1 MPFRIRSGV
10 PGLAP
15 SRARWLQLAACA
27 VLAWAA
33 LRGEPPVVGTAQTTQ
48 TTQTAP
54 TAQTPDTATAEPEL
68 LSPPIEP
75 QTAGLGFSTIEV
87 IVRRNDTL
95 DQIFRRLQ
103 LNLADLAS
111 LRGLPGLKAQ
121 LDRLRPG
128 EALTLTHREGELIGF
143 ERRLSPSE
151 TLKVMRESSGFL
163 ADVLENPLETDV
175 RTVYGVIDS
184 SLFEAVT
191 AAGAHDQTALE
202 LAEIFAWDIDFV
214 LDIQRGDSFVV
225 TYEEI
230 SQDGEYVKDGAVL
243 AASFVNQGREFR
255 GVRYVDPQG
264 RAHYFS
270 PDGRSLRKA
279 FLRAPVQFS
288 RVSSRFNPS
297 RRHPILNRIRA
308 HKGVDYAAPTGT
320 AVRAAGDGRIQF
332 VGRKGGYGN
341 VIEIAHAG
349 GVVTV
354 YGHLSRF
361 ARGTRSGARV
371 SQGDLIGLVGS
382 TGLASGPHLH
392 YEYQLR
398 GVHKNPQTV
407 KLPDATPIDP
417 ALLSDFLAQSSPL
430 LASLEFVHGP
440 VLVSR

>member
-1 MPFRIRSGV
+1 MV
-10 PGLAP
+10 
-15 SRARWLQLAACA
+15 W
-27 VLAWAA
+27 
-33 LRGEPPVVGTAQTTQ
+33 TAQTTQ
-48 TTQTAP
+48 TAE
-54 TAQTPDTATAEPEL
+54 TAQTPEPAAADL
-68 LSPPIEP
+68 QPLQPPIEP

-121 LDRLRPG
+121 LDRLHPG

-163 ADVLENPLETDV
+163 ADVLENPLETEV

-255 GVRYVDPQG
+255 GVRYVDPKG

-320 AVRAAGDGRIQF
+320 PVRAAGDGRIRF
-332 VGRKGGYGN
+332 AGRTGGYGN
-341 VIEIAHAG
+341 MIEIAHAG

-361 ARGTRSGARV
+361 AGGARPGARV
-371 SQGDLIGLVGS
+371 SQGNLIGYVGS

-392 YEYQLR
+392 YEYRLH

-417 ALLSDFLAQSSPL
+417 ALLADFLAQTSPL